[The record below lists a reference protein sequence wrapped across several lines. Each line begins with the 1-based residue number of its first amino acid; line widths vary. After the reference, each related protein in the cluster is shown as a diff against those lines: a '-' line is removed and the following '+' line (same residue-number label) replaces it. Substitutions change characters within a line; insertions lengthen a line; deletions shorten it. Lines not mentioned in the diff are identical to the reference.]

1 MVGAEE
7 GHFTPRPQRSSAAQ
21 EGLPLELGPGPEEG
35 GQAGLGP
42 GKAVALGAGEGGVGW
57 RSHRPGVT
65 LQTSGRRSPE
75 PCSKPEKI
83 LKRGAYDKV
92 GAGGWGG
99 LRQGWGLQWGGAC
112 DKAGAGVG
120 RSL

>member
-57 RSHRPGVT
+57 PSHRPGVT

-92 GAGGWGG
+92 GAGGWGD
-99 LRQGWGLQWGGAC
+99 LRQGGGWSGE
-112 DKAGAGVG
+112 GAGMG
-120 RSL
+120 RGL